1 MISDRLVQLSLTAS
15 ETPEIPLS
23 STQPGLGLLLDTS
36 SWPQHAS
43 DVNNYLTSETIIG
56 KKGENDVVARGWGDE
71 WLACVKEFMEFQKLA
86 GFPVSYTSLRACA
99 SPSDWVVAG

>member
-1 MISDRLVQLSLTAS
+1 MIPDRLVQPPLTAS

-43 DVNNYLTSETIIG
+43 DVYNYLTSETIIG
-56 KKGENDVVARGWGDE
+56 EKGENVVVARGWGDK

-86 GFPVSYTSLRACA
+86 GFPVSYTSLRVCA